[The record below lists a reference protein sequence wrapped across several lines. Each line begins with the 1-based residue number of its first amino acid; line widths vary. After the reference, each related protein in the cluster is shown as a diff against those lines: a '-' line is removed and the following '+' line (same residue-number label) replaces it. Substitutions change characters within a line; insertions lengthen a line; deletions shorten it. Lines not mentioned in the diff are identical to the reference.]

1 MATSMQSWA
10 QVTLNGR
17 HFLQNRGPCQL
28 MSKLNNVGEAV
39 AGIERLGIS
48 VVFSLMTSKLLSPSF

>member
-1 MATSMQSWA
+1 M
-10 QVTLNGR
+10 TLNGR

-28 MSKLNNVGEAV
+28 MNKLNNVGEAV